1 MHVNCRLRKPVEASP
16 VPLVAD
22 ENGMV
27 PLEESWKLLK
37 SLGSF
42 KAVWRGNLGSV
53 LIVASFIFIS
63 FVLGYM

>member
-1 MHVNCRLRKPVEASP
+1 M
-16 VPLVAD
+16 PLVAD

-42 KAVWRGNLGSV
+42 KARGMAWKSWGVDSC
-53 LIVASFIFIS
+53 LIFFRT